1 MDSATAVQ
9 VRADAVYGLLNVIR
23 RNQSPNHYD
32 WSSSS
37 SPISLTYFQLFKD
50 QCHNHLIQ
58 HFKYRSFLTKKET
71 NCNVA
76 GDGAIASDFGLKH
89 SVINNRTSLL

>member
-9 VRADAVYGLLNVIR
+9 VRADALYGFLNVIR
-23 RNQSPNHYD
+23 RNQSLNRYD

-58 HFKYRSFLTKKET
+58 HFKYRLFLTKKEI
-71 NCNVA
+71 NYNVV
-76 GDGAIASDFGLKH
+76 GDGEIA
-89 SVINNRTSLL
+89 